1 MRGRVRNWG
10 FYRVSVP
17 NNTALGLRNDDVN
30 EKIGL
35 HCDSDYNHPPDEY
48 NYIVAITELW
58 DSNSVWMESSPNKGD
73 FYPIRL
79 YWNQYIQFYGN
90 KLRHHNVKNVSG
102 LTRVSIDFRV
112 IPFSK
117 YDPNYEKESV
127 HGKRKFLIGDY
138 FIKIKI

>member
-1 MRGRVRNWG
+1 M
-10 FYRVSVP
+10 
-17 NNTALGLRNDDVN
+17 
-30 EKIGL
+30 
-35 HCDSDYNHPPDEY
+35 
-48 NYIVAITELW
+48 W
-58 DSNSVWMESSPNKGD
+58 DSNSVWIESSPNKGD
-73 FYPIRL
+73 FSPIRL
-79 YWNQYIQFYGN
+79 QWNQYIQFYGN

-117 YDPNYEKESV
+117 YDANYNKESV